1 MFINNMD
8 LSPVVKSFVAGCCSG
23 TCSTLLFQPLDLV
36 KTRLQVHV
44 PLACTSGRI
53 GMVSV
58 ANAVIRQEN
67 VLALWKGLVPS
78 LSRCAPGV
86 GIYFSSIHMLKTKFQ
101 SDQQRALESVV
112 IGAVARTNAVVTLIP
127 ITVLKTRYES
137 GLFDYKSIPR
147 GLAHMYQTEG
157 LRALFSGMAPTL
169 IRDVPFSG
177 IYLMF
182 YTKFKAMINE
192 RVYDE
197 TIHPQLYFVCGLA
210 AGSIAA
216 VVTQPA
222 DVIKTHM
229 QTDSKKYKRI
239 MSTVLQIYRKNG
251 YNGFFKGIVPR
262 TLRRTLM
269 AAMSWTLY
277 ETVSRQVGLR

>member
-1 MFINNMD
+1 MD

-36 KTRLQVHV
+36 KTRIQIHV
-44 PLACTSGRI
+44 PLACASGVSGRI

-86 GIYFSSIHMLKTKFQ
+86 GIYFSSIHMLKSKFQ
-101 SDQQRALESVV
+101 SNQQRALESVM
-112 IGAVARTNAVVTLIP
+112 IGAVARTIAVVTLIP

-137 GLFDYKSIPR
+137 GLFDYKSISR
-147 GLAHMYQTEG
+147 GLLHMYNTEG
-157 LRALFSGMAPTL
+157 LRALCSGMAPTL

-182 YTKFKAMINE
+182 YTRFKQMVNE
-192 RVYDE
+192 RMYDQALQ
-197 TIHPQLYFVCGLA
+197 TQMYFACGLA
-210 AGSIAA
+210 AGGIAA
-216 VVTQPA
+216 VATQPA
-222 DVIKTHM
+222 DVIKTYM
-229 QTDSKKYKRI
+229 QTDSKKYQR
-239 MSTVLQIYRKNG
+239 VLTTMLYIYQKNG
-251 YNGFFKGIVPR
+251 FNGFFKGIVPR

-269 AAMSWTLY
+269 AAMSWTVY
-277 ETVSRQVGLR
+277 ETVSRRVGLK